1 MEKRNYKNTGLQVSL
16 LGMGCMRLP
25 KIDPD
30 KDDIDYEKAQE
41 IIDYAYS
48 HGVNYF
54 DTAYG
59 YHGGKS
65 ELFVGEAMKKYP
77 RDSFCLASKMPIWC
91 AEKPEDVERIFNEQ
105 LKKCQTEYFDFYLFH
120 AQNAA
125 NFEKCQK
132 FGVYEFLNK
141 MKAEGKIRY
150 LGFSFHDKPEVLA
163 HICDTYQWDF
173 AQIQYNY
180 IDPHLLGADQLYQ
193 TLESRGIPC
202 VVMEP
207 VRGGFLSTLPEEFNA
222 IFREYDPD
230 RSPASWALKWVASHS
245 NVKVTLSGMSSME
258 QMIDNIRT
266 FEGDLTMTPAEE
278 QVVDTVVRKILDVH
292 TVPCTGCEYCMP
304 CPFGVDIPEV
314 FKAYNNFKLF
324 RNADM
329 TRAAYFERLKD
340 GFRADSCKKCGKC
353 MKACPQHIQIPDMLE
368 TAHREI
374 SEACLTK

>member
-1 MEKRNYKNTGLQVSL
+1 MPVWLVE
-16 LGMGCMRLP
+16 
-25 KIDPD
+25 
-30 KDDIDYEKAQE
+30 
-41 IIDYAYS
+41 
-48 HGVNYF
+48 
-54 DTAYG
+54 
-59 YHGGKS
+59 S
-65 ELFVGEAMKKYP
+65 EADF
-77 RDSFCLASKMPIWC
+77 
-91 AEKPEDVERIFNEQ
+91 ERIFEEQ
-105 LKKCQTEYFDFYLFH
+105 LVRLKTDHIDFYLLH
-120 AQNAA
+120 A
-125 NFEKCQK
+125 
-132 FGVYEFLNK
+132 LS
-141 MKAEGKIRY
+141 KARFDKVLEQGLYDLCRKKQQEGKIRY
-150 LGFSFHDKPEVLA
+150 IGFSYHDPAERFPAIV
-163 HICDTYQWDF
+163 DRYPWDF